1 MKKQRKK
8 LEEINVIFE
17 VVENAKIPTND
28 SRDFHNKNVN
38 PNYSKKCQN
47 YE

>member
-1 MKKQRKK
+1 MKKQLKK

-17 VVENAKIPTND
+17 VVGNAKIPTND
-28 SRDFHNKNVN
+28 SRDFLSKNAN
-38 PNYSKKCQN
+38 SDCTKKRQN

>member
-8 LEEINVIFE
+8 VEEINVIFE
-17 VVENAKIPTND
+17 VVGNAKIPTND

-38 PNYSKKCQN
+38 QDCTKKRPNY
-47 YE
+47 E